1 MMTTRIAHAASAT
14 PHSTLAARFG
24 DMLSAALATP
34 RLWARRRHD
43 RRALRQLDDHMLR
56 DIGFD
61 RVQVEAMA
69 SRPFWRA

>member
-1 MMTTRIAHAASAT
+1 MTTRIAHAASAT

-24 DMLSAALATP
+24 ELLSQARAMP
-34 RLWARRRHD
+34 RLWMSRRHD

-56 DIGFD
+56 DIGFE
-61 RVQVEAMA
+61 RAQVEAMA